1 MIVYIYKYIY
11 LLLRSIVL
19 FFILIMVV
27 SLNNIKN
34 GVGILK
40 ICYISYI
47 IRILFEKE
55 VVDLFK

>member
-1 MIVYIYKYIY
+1 
-11 LLLRSIVL
+11 
-19 FFILIMVV
+19 MVV

-40 ICYISYI
+40 ICYILYI

-55 VVDLFK
+55 VVDLFKW

>member
-40 ICYISYI
+40 ICYILYI